1 MPKDECR
8 VAIASVADIVAA
20 RQTGRSLAVEMGFDG
35 SDVTLI
41 AAAISEVS
49 RNIIEYAGTGEIVF
63 RSAQKGARHGLCVI
77 ARDQGPGIP
86 DIARAME
93 YGYSTGRGMGV
104 GLPGAKR
111 LMDEFDIQSK
121 TGAGTVITMSKW
133 LHGNAKRYRFGAR
146 NH

>member
-1 MPKDECR
+1 MTASECR
-8 VAIASVADIVAA
+8 VPIASVADIVAA
-20 RQTGRSLAVEMGFDG
+20 RQKGRSLALEMGFEG

-41 AAAISEVS
+41 AAAISEVT

-63 RSAQKGARHGLCVI
+63 RSIQNGAKQGICVV
-77 ARDQGPGIP
+77 ARDKGPGIP
-86 DIARAME
+86 DISRAME

-104 GLPGAKR
+104 GLPGAKW

-121 TGAGTVITMSKW
+121 VGAGTIVTMSKW
-133 LHGNAKRYRFGAR
+133 LHGNAKRYRTGFG